1 MLRVAYY
8 GKTGNGYFADVFQG
22 FKSWVASDPEVM
34 LVSWLGSEEIGPRA
48 QEHLE
53 LLELDGFIIGPVEVS
68 EMTDSARRLPKVCF
82 SNFREEKV
90 GPHVINDDQAVG
102 HLAAE
107 SLLKAGYERLVV
119 VHGRSFP
126 ALERVRGFC
135 KCAEENH
142 IPCTVRPVEFRRLKE
157 KETFH
162 DVFWEHR
169 LEIRE
174 FVQKLSPNTGIFCPF
189 YSGAVEVREMISTD
203 SNLTIPENIGLI
215 SGEQPQEIFRQQDL
229 AYVVLDGQQIG
240 ARAGEVLKEI
250 ITGKRTREAQIIQI
264 APTEIHRGKTLRQ
277 SSSEILVE
285 KVRQFYKVRLNKAV
299 KVDEVAASVGLSRRV
314 LELRFK
320 EMGLPSPYEYL
331 TRMRLRRAEDLLIT
345 TNLSID
351 QIAEACGYGEARIL
365 TKRFRAF
372 KGMPPSRFRKQHLMG
387 G

>member
-1 MLRVAYY
+1 MLRVAYC
-8 GKTGNGYFADVFQG
+8 GTTRNGYFADVFRG

-34 LVSWLGSEEIGPRA
+34 QVSWLGSEEIGPRS
-48 QEHLE
+48 LE
-53 LLELDGFIIGPVEVS
+53 YLELDGFIMGPVEDR
-68 EMTDSARRLPKVCF
+68 EITESAMRLPQVCF
-82 SNFREEKV
+82 SNFREEKRA
-90 GPHVINDDQAVG
+90 PHVINDDPAVG
-102 HLAAE
+102 RLAAE
-107 SLLKAGYERLVV
+107 SLLKAGYERLAV
-119 VHGRSFP
+119 VHGPNFP
-126 ALERVRGFC
+126 ALERMRGFC
-135 KCAEENH
+135 ECAAERH
-142 IPCTVRPVEFRRLKE
+142 IPCTVLPVEIRRLKE

-169 LEIRE
+169 SEIRE
-174 FVQKLSPNTGIFCPF
+174 FVKQLSPNTGIFCPF
-189 YSGAVEVREMISTD
+189 YYDAVEVREMISTD
-203 SNLTIPENIGLI
+203 TNLTIPENIGLI
-215 SGEQPQEIFRQQDL
+215 AGEQPGEPFRKQEL
-229 AYVVLDGQQIG
+229 AHVMLDGQRIG

-250 ITGKRTREAQIIQI
+250 ITGRRSREAQIIQI

-285 KVRQFYKVRLNKAV
+285 KVRQFYETRLDHAV
-299 KVDEVAASVGLSRRV
+299 TVDQVAAAVGLSRRV

-372 KGMPPSRFRKQHLMG
+372 KGMPPSRFRKQHLL
-387 G
+387 